1 MQGSDTMAQG
11 KKTDSQTIYNIM
23 DSYFETRSYAQTGRN
38 LGIPDSTVEKLVKE
52 HIKDQEFRELWDKK
66 KEDFATKA
74 DLLIYKAMDRLN
86 KELDSEDKISVNN
99 LSTVIGTLYDKR
111 TIANNG
117 GTPNVEIKIV
127 DNSNLEKAMY
137 DNNDKV

>member
-1 MQGSDTMAQG
+1 MAQG

-23 DSYFETRSYAQTGRN
+23 DSYFETRSYAQTSRN
-38 LGIPDSTVEKLVKE
+38 LGVPESTVEKLVKE
-52 HIKDQEFRELWDKK
+52 HIKDQEFRELWAKK

>member
-1 MQGSDTMAQG
+1 MARGVTTDT
-11 KKTDSQTIYNIM
+11 QTIYNIM
-23 DSYFETRSYAQTGRN
+23 SSYFETRNFTQTGRD
-38 LGIPDSTVEKLVKE
+38 LDVPVSTVEKIVKE
-52 HIKDQEFRELWDKK
+52 HIKEKEFVELWNKK
-66 KEDFATKA
+66 KEDFSTKA
-74 DLLIYKAMDRLN
+74 DLLIYKAMDRLS

-137 DNNDKV
+137 DENK

>member
-1 MQGSDTMAQG
+1 MARG
-11 KKTDSQTIYNIM
+11 VTTDAQTIYNIM
-23 DSYFETRSYAQTGRN
+23 NSYFETRSYAQTGRN
-38 LGIPDSTVEKLVKE
+38 LGVPDSTVEKLVKE
-52 HIKDQEFRELWDKK
+52 HIKDKEFVELWAKK

-137 DNNDKV
+137 DNNDQV

>member
-1 MQGSDTMAQG
+1 MARG
-11 KKTDSQTIYNIM
+11 VTTDAQTIYNIM
-23 DSYFETRSYAQTGRN
+23 NSYFETRSYAQTGRD
-38 LGIPDSTVEKLVKE
+38 LGVPDSTVEKLVKE
-52 HIKDQEFRELWDKK
+52 HIKDKEFVELWAKK
-66 KEDFATKA
+66 MEDFATKA
-74 DLLIYKAMDRLN
+74 DMLIYKAMDRLN
-86 KELDSEDKISVNN
+86 KELDSQDKISVNN

-137 DNNDKV
+137 DSNDKV

>member
-1 MQGSDTMAQG
+1 MAQG

-23 DSYFETRSYAQTGRN
+23 DSYFETRSYAQTSRD
-38 LGIPDSTVEKLVKE
+38 LGVPESTVEKLVKE
-52 HIKDQEFRELWDKK
+52 HIKEQEFRELWVKK

-74 DLLIYKAMDRLN
+74 DLLIYKAMDRLS

-127 DNSNLEKAMY
+127 DNSDLEKAMY
-137 DNNDKV
+137 SDEKN

>member
-1 MQGSDTMAQG
+1 MAQG

-38 LGIPDSTVEKLVKE
+38 LGIPESTVEKLVKE
-52 HIKDQEFRELWDKK
+52 HIKDQEFRELWAKK

>member
-1 MQGSDTMAQG
+1 MAQG

>member
-1 MQGSDTMAQG
+1 MAQG

-23 DSYFETRSYAQTGRN
+23 DSYFETRNFTQTGRN
-38 LGIPDSTVEKLVKE
+38 LEVPVSTVEKIVKE
-52 HIKDQEFRELWDKK
+52 HIKDKEFVELWNKK

-74 DLLIYKAMDRLN
+74 DLLIYKAMDRLS

-137 DNNDKV
+137 DGNDKV

>member
-1 MQGSDTMAQG
+1 MAQG

-38 LGIPDSTVEKLVKE
+38 LGIPESTVEKLVKE
-52 HIKDQEFRELWDKK
+52 HIKDQEFRELWAKK

-74 DLLIYKAMDRLN
+74 DMLIYKAMDRLN
-86 KELDSEDKISVNN
+86 KELDSQDKISVNN

-137 DNNDKV
+137 DSNDKV

>member
-1 MQGSDTMAQG
+1 MARGVTTDT
-11 KKTDSQTIYNIM
+11 QTIYNIM
-23 DSYFETRSYAQTGRN
+23 SSYFETRSYAQTARDLN
-38 LGIPDSTVEKLVKE
+38 IPDSTVEKLVKE

-66 KEDFATKA
+66 KEDFSTKA
-74 DLLIYKAMDRLN
+74 DLLIYKAMDRLS

-127 DNSNLEKAMY
+127 DNSDLEKAMY
-137 DNNDKV
+137 SDEKN

>member
-1 MQGSDTMAQG
+1 MAQG

-52 HIKDQEFRELWDKK
+52 HIKDQEFRELWAKK

>member
-1 MQGSDTMAQG
+1 MARG
-11 KKTDSQTIYNIM
+11 VTTDAQTIYNIM
-23 DSYFETRSYAQTGRN
+23 NSYFETRSYAQTGRN
-38 LGIPDSTVEKLVKE
+38 LGVPDSTVEKLVKE
-52 HIKDQEFRELWDKK
+52 HIKDKEFVELWAKK

>member
-1 MQGSDTMAQG
+1 MAQG

-117 GTPNVEIKIV
+117 GTPKVEIKIV

>member
-1 MQGSDTMAQG
+1 MAQG

-38 LGIPDSTVEKLVKE
+38 LGVPESTVEKLVKE
-52 HIKDQEFRELWDKK
+52 HIKDQEFRELWAKK

-74 DLLIYKAMDRLN
+74 DMLIYKAMDRLN
-86 KELDSEDKISVNN
+86 KELDSQDKISVNN

-137 DNNDKV
+137 DSNDKV

>member
-1 MQGSDTMAQG
+1 MAQG

-137 DNNDKV
+137 DSNDKV

>member
-1 MQGSDTMAQG
+1 MAKG
-11 KKTDSQTIYNIM
+11 VTTDAQTIYNIM
-23 DSYFETRSYAQTGRN
+23 NSYFETRSYAKTGRN
-38 LGIPDSTVEKLVKE
+38 LGVPDSTVEKLVKE
-52 HIKDQEFRELWDKK
+52 HIKDKEFVELWAKK

-74 DLLIYKAMDRLN
+74 DLLIYKAMDRLS

>member
-1 MQGSDTMAQG
+1 MARG
-11 KKTDSQTIYNIM
+11 VTTDAQTIYNIM
-23 DSYFETRSYAQTGRN
+23 NSYFETRSYAQTGRD
-38 LGIPDSTVEKLVKE
+38 LGVPDSTVEKLVKE
-52 HIKDQEFRELWDKK
+52 HIKDKEFVELWAKK

-74 DLLIYKAMDRLN
+74 DMLIYKAMDRLN
-86 KELDSEDKISVNN
+86 KELDSQDKISVNN

-127 DNSNLEKAMY
+127 DNSSLEKAMY
-137 DNNDKV
+137 DSNDKV

>member
-1 MQGSDTMAQG
+1 MAQG

-23 DSYFETRSYAQTGRN
+23 DSYFETRSYAQTSRN
-38 LGIPDSTVEKLVKE
+38 LGIPESTVEKLVKE
-52 HIKDQEFRELWDKK
+52 HIKDQEFRELWAKK

-74 DLLIYKAMDRLN
+74 DMLIYKAMDRLN
-86 KELDSEDKISVNN
+86 KELDSQDKISVNN

>member
-1 MQGSDTMAQG
+1 MAQG

-23 DSYFETRSYAQTGRN
+23 DSYFETRSYAQTSRN
-38 LGIPDSTVEKLVKE
+38 LGVPESTVEKLVKE
-52 HIKDQEFRELWDKK
+52 HIKDQEFRELWAKK

-86 KELDSEDKISVNN
+86 KELDSEEKISVNN

>member
-1 MQGSDTMAQG
+1 MARG
-11 KKTDSQTIYNIM
+11 VTTDAQTIYNIM
-23 DSYFETRSYAQTGRN
+23 NSYFETRSYAQTGRD
-38 LGIPDSTVEKLVKE
+38 LGVPDSTVEKLVKE
-52 HIKDQEFRELWDKK
+52 HIKDKEFVELWAKK

-74 DLLIYKAMDRLN
+74 DMLIYKAMDRLN
-86 KELDSEDKISVNN
+86 KELDSQDKISVNN

-137 DNNDKV
+137 DSNDKV

>member
-1 MQGSDTMAQG
+1 MAQG

-23 DSYFETRSYAQTGRN
+23 DSYFETRNFTQTGAD
-38 LGIPDSTVEKLVKE
+38 LGIPVSTVEKLVKE
-52 HIKDQEFRELWDKK
+52 HIKDKEFVELWNKK

-74 DLLIYKAMDRLN
+74 DMLIYKAMDRLN
-86 KELDSEDKISVNN
+86 KELDSQDKISVNN

-117 GTPNVEIKIV
+117 GTPSIDIKVI

-137 DNNDKV
+137 QSEEDRSGKLE

>member
-1 MQGSDTMAQG
+1 MAKG

-23 DSYFETRSYAQTGRN
+23 DSYFETRSFAQTGRN

-52 HIKDQEFRELWDKK
+52 HIKDQEFRELWAKK

-137 DNNDKV
+137 DSNDKV

>member
-1 MQGSDTMAQG
+1 MARG
-11 KKTDSQTIYNIM
+11 VTTDAQTIYNIM

-38 LGIPDSTVEKLVKE
+38 LGVPDSTVEKLVKE
-52 HIKDQEFRELWDKK
+52 HIKDKEFVELWAKK

-137 DNNDKV
+137 DSNDKV

>member
-1 MQGSDTMAQG
+1 MARGVTTDT
-11 KKTDSQTIYNIM
+11 QTIYNIM
-23 DSYFETRSYAQTGRN
+23 SSYFETRSYAQTARDLN
-38 LGIPDSTVEKLVKE
+38 IPDSTVEKLVKE

-66 KEDFATKA
+66 KEDFSTKA

-86 KELDSEDKISVNN
+86 KELDSDDKISVNN

-111 TIANNG
+111 TIATNG
-117 GTPNVEIKIV
+117 GTPSVEIKVV

-137 DNNDKV
+137 SNEEN

>member
-1 MQGSDTMAQG
+1 MAQG

-23 DSYFETRSYAQTGRN
+23 DSYFETRSYAQTSRN
-38 LGIPDSTVEKLVKE
+38 LGIPESTVEKLVKE
-52 HIKDQEFRELWDKK
+52 HIKDQEFRELWAKK

-74 DLLIYKAMDRLN
+74 DMLIYKAMDRLN
-86 KELDSEDKISVNN
+86 KELDSQDKISVNN

-137 DNNDKV
+137 DSNDKV

>member
-1 MQGSDTMAQG
+1 MAQG
-11 KKTDSQTIYNIM
+11 KKTDYQTIYNIM
-23 DSYFETRSYAQTGRN
+23 DSYFETRSYAQTARD

-52 HIKDQEFRELWDKK
+52 HIKDQEFRELWEKK

-86 KELDSEDKISVNN
+86 KELDSGDKISVNN

-137 DNNDKV
+137 EEN

>member
-1 MQGSDTMAQG
+1 MAQG

-117 GTPNVEIKIV
+117 GTPNIEIKIV

>member
-1 MQGSDTMAQG
+1 MAKG

-23 DSYFETRSYAQTGRN
+23 DSYFETRSFAQTGRN
-38 LGIPDSTVEKLVKE
+38 LGVPDSTVEKLVKE
-52 HIKDQEFRELWDKK
+52 HIKDQEFRELWAKK

-137 DNNDKV
+137 DSNDKV

>member
-1 MQGSDTMAQG
+1 MAKG
-11 KKTDSQTIYNIM
+11 VTTDAQTIYNIM
-23 DSYFETRSYAQTGRN
+23 SSYFETRNYAQTSRDLN
-38 LGIPDSTVEKLVKE
+38 VPESTVEKLVKE
-52 HIKDQEFRELWDKK
+52 HIKDKEFMELWAKK

-74 DLLIYKAMDRLN
+74 DMLIYKAMDRLN
-86 KELDSEDKISVNN
+86 KELDSQDKISVNN

-117 GTPNVEIKIV
+117 GTPSIDIKVI

-137 DNNDKV
+137 QSEEDRSGKLE